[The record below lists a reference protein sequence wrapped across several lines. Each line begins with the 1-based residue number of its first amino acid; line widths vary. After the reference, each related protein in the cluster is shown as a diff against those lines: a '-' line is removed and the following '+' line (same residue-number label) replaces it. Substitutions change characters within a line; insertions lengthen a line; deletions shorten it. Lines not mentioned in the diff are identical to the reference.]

1 MIAPMA
7 MMLFCWVILV
17 GVDFHQ
23 EGKAELES
31 YYESRITLTPTKSLR
46 SPATTSSLALFET
59 LIDVTE
65 VFYYGSNV

>member
-1 MIAPMA
+1 MRFKASFTVEAAVIAPMA

-46 SPATTSSLALFET
+46 S
-59 LIDVTE
+59 LID
-65 VFYYGSNV
+65 

>member
-1 MIAPMA
+1 MA

-46 SPATTSSLALFET
+46 S
-59 LIDVTE
+59 LID
-65 VFYYGSNV
+65 